1 MSNLSILNLTLSAV
15 NAYFAWESFRQG
27 HTRMGWFNI
36 CVSAICFVGAV
47 I

>member
-1 MSNLSILNLTLSAV
+1 MSNLSILNLILSAV
-15 NAYFAWESFRQG
+15 NAYFAWDSFHRG
-27 HTRMGWFNI
+27 NTRMGWFNI